1 MIKRNFMD
9 LAPIILFVYNRP
21 KHTKET
27 LEALKKN
34 FLADQS
40 LLYIF
45 SDAAKNDKDLTS
57 VQTVRDY
64 IKTANGFK
72 EILITERE
80 KNLGLANSIISG
92 VTEIIKTYGRA
103 IVLEDD
109 IVTSPHFLK
118 FMNEALEF
126 YKDDK
131 RIYSISGYNFPIKIP
146 SSYQHQVYLSPRPSS
161 WGWATWKDRWE
172 KAEWSPENV
181 LNIKDKKVVRNLMDK
196 AGKDL
201 APMLLKSIE
210 GKISSWAVKWA
221 FTHLKKDSYCLYPT
235 RSLIKNIGADAS
247 GTNFNKVTSR
257 YEVEL
262 DDSIKDFTFSKKL
275 VYSEELNDQIK
286 NIVRP
291 GLLSFLKYRL
301 FNIY

>member
-1 MIKRNFMD
+1 MN

-40 LLYIF
+40 VLYVF
-45 SDAAKNDKDLTS
+45 SDAAKNDNDFKS
-57 VQTVRDY
+57 VQTVREY
-64 IKTANGFK
+64 IKRVNGFK
-72 EILITERE
+72 EVFITERE

-92 VTEIIKTYGRA
+92 VTEIIHKYGRA

-109 IVTSPHFLK
+109 IVTSPYFLK

-146 SSYQHQVYLSPRPSS
+146 ESYKHQVYISPRPSS

-172 KAEWSPENV
+172 NAEWKPESIFD
-181 LNIKDKKVVRNLMDK
+181 IKNKKAVRNLMDK

-221 FTHLKKDSYCLYPT
+221 FTHLKNDSYCLYT
-235 RSLIKNIGADAS
+235 IKSLVNNIGTDKS
-247 GTNFNKVTSR
+247 GTNFKKKVKKYTVNIEYYNSNFIFQK
-257 YEVEL
+257 EL
-262 DDSIKDFTFSKKL
+262 HPVNEIQEQIYSLVNPGTYRKL
-275 VYSEELNDQIK
+275 INLILGY
-286 NIVRP
+286 
-291 GLLSFLKYRL
+291 
-301 FNIY
+301 